1 MLHDRRSDLYRCP
14 TCTAG
19 GAEWNEPTIR
29 RSKPVTSADRGDRWA
44 VAKRL
49 RIAALVVGSLAA
61 SAMIIVGCSSV
72 TEGAPKVDVADA
84 PVYRAS
90 VSASIA
96 ESAASSSARESERQ
110 ESLTTEA
117 IHSSCEALSSS
128 SVDAITA
135 VNDYVDAFNENAA
148 DVAAKAGPAVDGLN
162 HSADLVAR
170 SLSDPLLPELK
181 DALNAWVDAARG
193 VATAI
198 AGNYGPDEFNAA
210 ITRLN
215 DTKTTAL
222 DLCDASY

>member
-1 MLHDRRSDLYRCP
+1 MLVGWLCP
-14 TCTAG
+14 
-19 GAEWNEPTIR
+19 
-29 RSKPVTSADRGDRWA
+29 
-44 VAKRL
+44 KRL
-49 RIAALVVGSLAA
+49 RIAALVTGSLAA
-61 SAMIIVGCSSV
+61 LAMVIVGCSSV
-72 TEGAPKVDVADA
+72 TEGTAKVDAAEA

-90 VSASIA
+90 VSASIE

-110 ESLTTEA
+110 ESLTTQA

-135 VNDYVDAFNENAA
+135 VNNYVDAFNQNAA
-148 DVAAKAGPAVDGLN
+148 DVGAQAGPAIDALN

-170 SLSDPLLPELK
+170 SMSDALMPELR

-198 AGNYGPDEFNAA
+198 AGNYGPDEFNVA

-215 DTKTTAL
+215 DSKTTAL
-222 DLCDASY
+222 NLCDASY